1 MHQKNKS
8 KEGIERKGPANQNDI
23 NMGDPGTSQPSL
35 EQLLQ
40 TMVAGMTLQQEV
52 VQKQQIMQQEWM
64 AQQMKKEKEKEP
76 TKQLGPLPE
85 YDGNREELD
94 QWLSQARHKL
104 EVDYAECSE
113 KVKYLAIHN
122 KLRGDAAAQLAPW
135 FKAVKGMKDEVA
147 ERIFDQLELSFGDP
161 HKKEKAARKLHHLR
175 QGNRS
180 FMEYFVE
187 YRRLI
192 MEAGGASWPEDVKKS
207 YLRAGINRELQ
218 ELMIGREN
226 SDQGFESYC
235 DELKRISDQ
244 AEAFQQR
251 NRQFRRNEGNQRPP
265 RNPTTPATTSTPTI
279 TRDQAPAAAAPGAA
293 PDTMDW
299 QPSGP
304 ASIANARR
312 AKWVSKEELDKRRKE
327 RRCIRCGANNHLV
340 KDCPY
345 KPARPP
351 RAAPATPAPVT
362 LIEPTL
368 DDEDN
373 TSEESE
379 N

>member
-40 TMVAGMTLQQEV
+40 TMIAGMTLQQEV
-52 VQKQQIMQQEWM
+52 VQKQQIIQQEWM
-64 AQQMKKEKEKEP
+64 AQQMKKEKEKEKEP

-85 YDGNREELD
+85 YDGDREELE

-113 KVKYLAIHN
+113 KVKFLAIHN

-135 FKAVKGMKDEVA
+135 FKVVAGMKDEVA
-147 ERIFDQLELSFGDP
+147 EKIFDQLELSFGDP

-175 QGNRS
+175 QGNKP

-187 YRRLI
+187 YRRLV
-192 MEAGGASWPEDVKKS
+192 MEAGGANWPEDVKKS
-207 YLRAGINRELQ
+207 YLRAGISRELQ

-226 SDQGFESYC
+226 PDQGFEDFC
-235 DELKRISDQ
+235 NELKRISDQ

-251 NRQFRRNEGNQRPP
+251 NRHFRRNEGNQRPL
-265 RNPTTPATTSTPTI
+265 RNPTAPTTTSTS
-279 TRDQAPAAAAPGAA
+279 TRDQAPAAPPGGA